1 MHKYAIYVCHLS
13 WFQIQITDATNTVRN
28 KNTKGLVFVDTFDIQ
43 LTRLINLKLNVDLSA
58 NDSNLFCR

>member
-1 MHKYAIYVCHLS
+1 MISNSNYRCDTI
-13 WFQIQITDATNTVRN
+13 RN